1 MEKIGDMNGGVGCAG
16 CRRSPKECKAAIFEE
31 VIMKN
36 TARAAGFLILLLPL
50 AAFGQM
56 KVGHVSTEAIMKQL
70 PDAQDAQ
77 KQLDALTAGWQEEL
91 NKMQA
96 DWKKKYEEY
105 DKKKLIMTDQRRAD
119 AEKELRDLDQK
130 MADFRNQKFGQNG
143 ELFAKQNELMKPV
156 QDRVFKA
163 IQDVAVE
170 EGYDY
175 VLDKSGEILMMYA
188 NPKYDL
194 TDKVLAKLKVSPH
207 STTN

>member
-1 MEKIGDMNGGVGCAG
+1 MERACDLRCPGHCEV
-16 CRRSPKECKAAIFEE
+16 PYFEE
-31 VIMKN
+31 AIMKN
-36 TARAAGFLILLLPL
+36 SFVAAACILALAPLI
-50 AAFGQM
+50 AVSQM
-56 KVGHVSTEAIMKQL
+56 KIGHVSTEAIMKQL

-77 KQLDALTAGWQEEL
+77 KQLDALTAGWQEDL

-96 DWKKKYEEY
+96 EWKKKYEEY

-119 AEKELRDLDQK
+119 AERELRQLDQK

-163 IQDVAVE
+163 IQDVAAE

-194 TDKVLAKLKVSPH
+194 TDKVLAKLKVTPR
-207 STTN
+207 STTK